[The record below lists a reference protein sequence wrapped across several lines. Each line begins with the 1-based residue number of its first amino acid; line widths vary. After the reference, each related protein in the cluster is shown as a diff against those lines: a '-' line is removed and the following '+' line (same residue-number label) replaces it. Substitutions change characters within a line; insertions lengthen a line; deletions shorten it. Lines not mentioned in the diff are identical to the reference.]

1 MELVGPS
8 HMGGRSQRST
18 RAFVIVALLLMSITP
33 LGPATADSR
42 TTTVWSGT
50 VLLPEGH
57 TVESG
62 DVLTV
67 SPGTTIKLGAGY
79 TIDVDGRIS
88 VEGTSTSPVLLD
100 SVAGNHEGLVFNY
113 SSNGLG
119 SKIDNLTI
127 TNSKYGLTIYG
138 SDPVVSNLT
147 VLNADNVA
155 VDLFSSAS
163 PTIRDLVIDGGGQD
177 VHGTSTTWRYGIGLS
192 IGAYSAPVVEGAN
205 IDGLITRGLNQW
217 GSSGGLLSD
226 LNISNISGSTLA
238 IGAGIWIED
247 SFPLISD
254 SSINRCDNGI
264 YVRHITQGW
273 TTRPTIEGTVVEN
286 SMYRGVMVEQYNHSQ
301 YSNLPLNAVFNDLE
315 VRGTGG
321 PGAKAQG
328 LAVAAFDINTSG
340 VHIDGALI
348 EDNAAVGIRGY
359 MIDSSTIMN
368 HVTLLRNGKTT
379 AISPFNDKAGLFL
392 RSANWAPTINDLVV
406 KNSTGPG
413 VLLWKGG
420 VQGSYWEIEG
430 NGANGVDIREFHP
443 DLFLV
448 LSKNNTG
455 HGVSIRDSSNVELE
469 QVHTYRNGL
478 GAISGSLGSG
488 IYFHESN
495 DVTSSGKNVSCDTC
509 SSTEDQFGLVVRN
522 SVDLQLSAI
531 EIRDP
536 VNGPALD
543 IDNSGLTHEGNIL
556 VNDIAINSNST
567 TAAVEIESADAAIE
581 YMDLNGDN
589 EGISWS
595 AAGDYPSFLNFSVI
609 RGGQNHCLEIY
620 NHPELIVS
628 NVSMA
633 CPGPAPAVTDSIVN
647 FTDSNF
653 FSGSG
658 MADTFH
664 VVENSHVRWIS
675 SSQMGTPTSSQ
686 SSNIVDVMWRAEVSV
701 VNQNHRNIPFADVNI
716 TFDNYNPEHLDTLPY
731 SGREVLG
738 PFVGQRWTPLQG
750 WSANNTA
757 YTGCDYDGVHNDSN
771 PVVMVSDFSVEC
783 LLEIPNQP
791 PFIIWDSPE
800 EGGIYASGSAV
811 VLNATRSWDLD
822 DDPLS
827 FSWTSSID
835 GDIVASCLG
844 GSSQTNNSWL
854 SVNDPLYSNEGCL
867 SDGTHQITLQ
877 VCDSEGH
884 CSTES
889 RQIELTNLPPVMSVG
904 TSPSISSW
912 GTLYLGKTANVTIS
926 LAGTYDPEGDE
937 LTCWVETSYEGGNGT
952 PPDPSPGCP
961 DQIIRSFPGAPNQFS
976 VTVYASDSINPAVS
990 WIFDVELFNELP
1002 TANMVVTRSGNTSSD
1017 SVLIDGS
1024 LTFDP
1029 EGDDIKFEFWSDR
1042 DGLLHSGVSP
1052 AIGIEW
1058 TGTLSKGEH
1067 TITMYASDVLPGHSG
1082 QWTIDEE
1089 DLHVSNSPP
1098 VAVIASPQDG
1108 ILTDSGTMVQFQAV
1122 GSGDWDLAC
1131 ETLPEN
1137 GSGLVCNPFASIS
1150 SDLVSVL
1157 WESDIMS
1164 EPLGSGWSI
1173 EAMLPEGV
1181 HQVTLTVDDGS
1192 SPPVS
1197 DEIMVRVDESAP
1209 ILILDSPVPDA
1220 VVLSNLPILFDF
1232 RQSFDPD
1239 GDDFTVSVFSD
1250 LLPEPILESKTT
1262 DFWYNDY
1269 LPAGLHNLTF
1279 QLTDNQGMVRTHIQ
1293 QITVLETGPVAII
1306 SGISEGQYIPPGG
1319 EITLDGSESYDY
1331 DGDITLYQWMIDG
1344 SVVGDKETISI
1355 NLIPGPVKIELMVR
1369 DSRGEQSYA
1378 SINLTVGSSSP
1389 QLNDLNVVPGV
1400 LIDGEATPMRIT
1412 VELVDPDGT
1421 TSSVGGEMLAGGIS
1435 KGFQMRDDGLLGDTV
1450 ANDGI
1455 WTYETIW
1462 EVSGSSSAR
1471 IEAWAL
1477 DGDSVSPVMVFIV
1490 PVTSEESTSF
1500 LDWMLGSGLP
1510 FLFAAITIVVIWGM
1524 FYSANRRRMLQD
1536 DLDMIE
1542 SWSAFDSRE
1551 LEEETENR
1559 QLTTQDPKE

>member
-443 DLFLV
+443 DLFLI

-757 YTGCDYDGVHNDSN
+757 YTGCDYDGVHNDSA

-867 SDGTHQITLQ
+867 SDGTHQITLR

>member
-443 DLFLV
+443 DLFLI

-757 YTGCDYDGVHNDSN
+757 YTGCDYDGVHNDSA

-867 SDGTHQITLQ
+867 SDGTHQITLR

-1344 SVVGDKETISI
+1344 SLVGDKETISI